1 MRQLNTLKKRMLLLL
16 AALFSLGYAY
26 AQIEVSGKLT
36 GPDGQGLTGAMI
48 TEKGT
53 KPVNA
58 TMVLSDDGSWSL
70 KVQGAESVLVFE
82 LATYG
87 TQERKVGNN
96 RNFVVKMQ
104 PDATLIKEIVT
115 VIGYGSVRPEDVTG
129 GITQLRGSAV
139 SRAPVLAVDQALQGK
154 AAGVQV
160 RANSG
165 RPGGGMD
172 IVVRGRGTTGDARP
186 LYVVDGVPVG
196 NDYRGDPSNIESIS
210 ILKDASSC
218 AIYGARGANG
228 VVLITTR
235 GGNSVPGEG
244 GEFISV
250 SFDAYMGVQQAW
262 KKLDLLSGEQYA
274 IEQNKLAQ
282 KAPGYKPGDVLPFPD
297 PTAVPNTDWQDEV
310 FRKGLID
317 KFKITLEGATAKSSW
332 SAGVGS
338 TKQEGIVRGS
348 GYQRYEAGYKAMWQL
363 SKYID
368 VGANMGFNQTTQ
380 DILAAGSDL
389 RNTVLGN
396 AMIVPPITPVY
407 NEDGQLAETYKYKNP
422 VGLIKYND
430 VGASN
435 YTQKGYGLGTGA
447 WLNVKVPRVEG
458 LEFRSTASYN
468 RWENN
473 QEVYVPVFMISQVH
487 NQLNETS
494 FLQNTINGGYG
505 WTVSNTL
512 TYTLNLKEKA
522 LSEGE
527 IPRTKHAIRVLA
539 GHEALYNYQDG
550 YRVRMENV
558 PEEKSMRYPSMGTIG
573 DNSYIVPSWMLP
585 NEHTMLSY
593 IGRVEYGF
601 LDKYLI
607 NGTIRRDGSSR
618 FGNINKF
625 GVFPSVGVAWKV
637 NKEPFFYNNEWL
649 KDNVSMF
656 KIRGGWGKIGN
667 ENIANYLFVSQY
679 GQSTQSGYSFGGT
692 RVDGAVPLST
702 INPDIMWEEA
712 TSWNV
717 GSDLSMFKNK
727 FIFNYD
733 FFVKH
738 NYNNLITIAVPAVAG
753 VDVVSS
759 SNPTVN
765 AGTIRN
771 IGSEFSLTY
780 QNQFIPSDTARKHA
794 LTYSVNANFTINKN
808 EVTGMEKEENVLYG
822 GRVAPPDLLLTETK
836 EGFPIA
842 SFFGYKI
849 DGVFDSWAEVN
860 KGAQPDAKP
869 GDWRIVDIDGDGVIT
884 ENDKTFIGNPHP
896 KFSYGLNFDAGYRG
910 FDLGIAFQG
919 VQGNDLFNATKWYL
933 DGGFEQSNMST
944 RRLDAW
950 SETNRGSS
958 EPADASWFTNTKYFP
973 NSAFIEKGSY
983 LRLKNITL
991 GYTLPTRITEKIH
1004 IQKFRVYVQAQN
1016 VLTFTKYSGFDPE
1029 IGSNED
1035 TNWEGPEFGIDRGV
1049 YPQARTFVGGV
1060 NITF

>member
-1 MRQLNTLKKRMLLLL
+1 MRQLNTLKKRMVLLL

-36 GPDGQGLTGAMI
+36 GPDGKGLEGEVR
-48 TEKGT
+48 EKGT
-53 KPVNA
+53 SNGTYAK
-58 TMVLSDDGSWSL
+58 SDGTWSL
-70 KVQGAESVLVFE
+70 TVRSAESVLVFE
-82 LATYG
+82 LFSYETVEK
-87 TQERKVGNN
+87 TVGSA
-96 RNFVVKMQ
+96 RNFPVKMTKEVESLERVVK
-104 PDATLIKEIVT
+104 
-115 VIGYGSVRPEDVTG
+115 IGYASARPEDVTG
-129 GITQLRGSAV
+129 GITQV
-139 SRAPVLAVDQALQGK
+139 SGTDVAKVPVLAVDQALQGK

-172 IVVRGRGTTGDARP
+172 IVVRGRGTAGDARP
-186 LYVVDGVPVG
+186 LYVVDGVPQG
-196 NDYRGDPSNIESIS
+196 QEWKGDPSNIESIS

-235 GGNSVPGEG
+235 GGNEVAG
-244 GEFISV
+244 GESDYINV

-262 KKLDLLSGEQYA
+262 KKLDLLSGDEYRA
-274 IEQNKLAQ
+274 AQNKLAG
-282 KAPGYKPGDVLPFPD
+282 KELDWTGFDA
-297 PTAVPNTDWQDEV
+297 NTDWQDEV

-317 KFKITLEGATAKSSW
+317 KFKITLEGGSPKTSW
-332 SAGVGS
+332 SASAGS

-348 GYQRYEAGYKAMWQL
+348 GYQRYDAGYKGMWQL
-363 SKYID
+363 NKSID
-368 VGANMGFNQTTQ
+368 LGANIGFNQTTQ
-380 DILAAGSDL
+380 DVLAAGNDL

-396 AMIVPPITPVY
+396 ALIVPPITPVY
-407 NEDGQLAETYKYKNP
+407 NENGELAGTYKYKNP
-422 VGLIKYND
+422 VGLILKND
-430 VGASN
+430 RGSN
-435 YTQKGYGLGTGA
+435 SYTRTGYGLGTGT
-447 WLNVKVPRVEG
+447 WLNLKVPYIEG

-473 QEVYVPVFMISQVH
+473 EAVYVPEFMISQEQ
-487 NQLNETS
+487 NQFNEIS
-494 FLQNTINGGYG
+494 FLQNTINGGHG

-512 TYTLNLKEKA
+512 SYTLNLKGKA
-522 LSEGE
+522 DTTC
-527 IPRTKHAIRVLA
+527 TKHAIRLLA
-539 GHEALYNYQDG
+539 GHEALYEYQDG

-558 PEEKSMRYPSMGTIG
+558 PEEKDMRYPSMGTMG
-573 DNSYIVPSWMLP
+573 DNAYTVPNWLFP
-585 NEHTMLSY
+585 VEHTMLSY
-593 IGRVEYGF
+593 IGRAEYGF
-601 LDKYLI
+601 LDKYLV

-618 FGNINKF
+618 FGNANKF
-625 GVFPSVGVAWKV
+625 GWFPSVGVAWKV
-637 NKEPFFYNNEWL
+637 NKEPFFFKHEWL
-649 KDNVSMF
+649 RDNVSMF

-679 GQSTQSGYSFGGT
+679 GRSVQSGYSFGDK
-692 RVDGAVPLST
+692 RVNGAVPLAT
-702 INPDIMWEEA
+702 VNPDIKWEEA

-717 GSDLSMFKNK
+717 GTDLSLFKNK

-733 FFVKH
+733 FFIKH
-738 NYNNLITIAVPAVAG
+738 NYDNLIQISVPAVAG
-753 VDVVSS
+753 VDIVSS
-759 SNPTVN
+759 KNPTVN

-771 IGSEFSLTY
+771 YGSEFALTY
-780 QNQFIPSDTARKHA
+780 RNQFTPSDTARKQV
-794 LTYSVNANFTINKN
+794 LTYSVNANFTIIKN
-808 EVTGMEKEENVLYG
+808 EVTGMEGGTLYG
-822 GRVAPPDLLLTETK
+822 GRVNPPDLQLTETK

-860 KGAQPDAKP
+860 RGAQPDAKP
-869 GDWRIVDIDGDGVIT
+869 GDFRITDIDGDGQIT

-896 KFSYGLNFDAGYRG
+896 KFSYGLNFDAGYAG

-919 VQGNDLFNATKWYL
+919 VQGNDIFNATKWYL

-958 EPADASWFTNTKYFP
+958 EPTNASWFTDTKYFP

-991 GYTLPTRITEKIH
+991 GYTLPEKITKAH
-1004 IQKFRVYVQAQN
+1004 IQKFRVYIQAQN

-1029 IGSNED
+1029 IGSNEEL
-1035 TNWEGPEFGIDRGV
+1035 NWEGPEFGIDRGV